1 LAFIPFAEPWSV
13 DIEFGYMNLQRLHRM
28 LLRAQAVLSCLASC
42 PSGYINV
49 GGTAGFSTDRN
60 ANKHYVEGDRHD
72 RHDLVNQSSVLCS
85 TKGVLGGITMSNMTT
100 SPLLEQTKQINAVN
114 STTEYKTAV
123 SISTCKSGIIVPFV
137 TRAPEAFLSIN
148 QMRYI
153 SNPEHNQGLDNCTHA
168 ERCLPELNKLVAIVK
183 EKNAVTHFASTW
195 A

>member
-1 LAFIPFAEPWSV
+1 
-13 DIEFGYMNLQRLHRM
+13 
-28 LLRAQAVLSCLASC
+28 
-42 PSGYINV
+42 
-49 GGTAGFSTDRN
+49 
-60 ANKHYVEGDRHD
+60 
-72 RHDLVNQSSVLCS
+72 
-85 TKGVLGGITMSNMTT
+85 MSNMTT
-100 SPLLEQTKQINAVN
+100 SPLLEQTKHINAVN

-137 TRAPEAFLSIN
+137 TRAVEAFLSIN

-153 SNPEHNQGLDNCTHA
+153 SNPEHNQGLDNRTHA